1 MFAWPES
8 PRGRVSRL
16 AQNSSVSRAGT
27 SAFRHRDFALFWVS
41 LVTEA
46 LALQMAIVAIGWQ
59 VYSVRENPLDLG
71 LVGLAEFLPLLLL
84 ALPAGHLAD
93 RVPRRNLLTVM
104 VSLNIV
110 VLGGLLAI
118 TIADTGRVWPFFA
131 LAFVQGIGSAIGA
144 PAGRALTPS
153 LVPQEILVSAL
164 AQRSIAFQGSAVVG
178 PAIGGILFAIRAELV
193 YVVAIGL
200 SLVALGCVL
209 ALRSGRVPAAAD
221 GVVGLDEVLAGVRLI
236 RRTSVLLGAISLD
249 LFAVLLGG
257 AVALLPIFAKDIL
270 EVGPTGLGFLRAA
283 PAVGSLL
290 AALAIAR
297 YPIRRRAGPKLF
309 IVVAGFGVCMV
320 AFGLSR
326 QMWLS
331 MLALA
336 LGAAFDTVSV
346 VLRSTI
352 LPLLT
357 PDELRG
363 RVTAVEMV
371 FISASNEL
379 GAFESGVAAALIGA
393 VPAVVLGGAAT
404 VVVAGVWWKLFP
416 SLARVDRLDELRPV
430 ALEA

>member
-1 MFAWPES
+1 M
-8 PRGRVSRL
+8 
-16 AQNSSVSRAGT
+16 
-27 SAFRHRDFALFWVS
+27 
-41 LVTEA
+41 
-46 LALQMAIVAIGWQ
+46 
-59 VYSVRENPLDLG
+59 
-71 LVGLAEFLPLLLL
+71 
-84 ALPAGHLAD
+84 
-93 RVPRRNLLTVM
+93 
-104 VSLNIV
+104 
-110 VLGGLLAI
+110 
-118 TIADTGRVWPFFA
+118 
-131 LAFVQGIGSAIGA
+131 
-144 PAGRALTPS
+144 
-153 LVPQEILVSAL
+153 
-164 AQRSIAFQGSAVVG
+164 
-178 PAIGGILFAIRAELV
+178 
-193 YVVAIGL
+193 AIGL
-200 SLVALGCVL
+200 SLCALACVL
-209 ALRSGRVPAAAD
+209 ALRSGRVPAAE
-221 GVVGLDEVLAGVRLI
+221 GIVGLDEVLAGVRLI
-236 RRTSVLLGAISLD
+236 RRTRVLLGAISLD

-290 AALAIAR
+290 AALAITR

-309 IVVAGFGVCMV
+309 VVVAGFGACMV

-393 VPAVVLGGAAT
+393 VPAVVLGGVAT
-404 VVVAGVWWKLFP
+404 MVVAGAWWKLFP

-430 ALEA
+430 AIESG